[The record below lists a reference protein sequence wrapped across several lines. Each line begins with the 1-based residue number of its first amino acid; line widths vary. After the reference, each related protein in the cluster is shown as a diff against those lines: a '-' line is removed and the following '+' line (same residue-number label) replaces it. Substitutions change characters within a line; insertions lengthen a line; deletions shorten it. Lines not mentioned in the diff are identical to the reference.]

1 MKYTI
6 LLLLLILAGCVQV
19 DVKHETNVLTFVEG
33 DVNVPVDI
41 SAEIGD

>member
-6 LLLLLILAGCVQV
+6 LILLLIIAGCVQV

-33 DVNVPVDI
+33 DINVPVNV
-41 SAEIGD
+41 SAEIGE